1 MMASPGVHD
10 QMRPHSKDDSM
21 TERVLDK
28 VMEIADQLREQAIEA
43 ERLGQ
48 LPDATVKNLK
58 SVGAIRMLAPK
69 KYSGF
74 EVHPREF
81 AETVMGVASLDP
93 AAGWICGVVGVHP
106 YQLAYADPRATEE
119 VLGPDHDTWMASP
132 YAPQGVAKPVEG
144 GYIFNGRWQFSS
156 GTDACDWI
164 FLGAMLGD
172 ADGKPVMPPQ
182 MMHMILPRKDY
193 EIVDDSWNVV
203 GLRGT
208 GSKDVI
214 VRDAFVPDYRVMDA
228 TEVMDGT
235 AQRKAGMTETL
246 YLMPW
251 STMFPLG
258 ISSAVIGIAEGAL
271 AAHLDYQRERVGANG
286 TAIKD
291 DPYVMYAVGEAA
303 ADINAARQE
312 LLANVDR
319 IYDIVDSGKE
329 VSFADRAAGRRT
341 QVRAVWRAVTAVD
354 QIFARSGGN
363 ALRMDKPLQRY
374 WRDAHA
380 GLAHAIHVPGSTYH
394 ASALSSLGIDPQG
407 PLRALI

>member
-1 MMASPGVHD
+1 
-10 QMRPHSKDDSM
+10 M
-21 TERVLDK
+21 TQRVIDR
-28 VMEIADQLREQAIEA
+28 VMDIADQLREQAAEA
-43 ERLGQ
+43 EKIGRLTDETTKAMKEAG
-48 LPDATVKNLK
+48 
-58 SVGAIRMLAPK
+58 SIRLLQTA
-69 KYSGF
+69 KYDGY

-81 AETVMGVASLDP
+81 AETVMATASLDP
-93 AAGWICGVVGVHP
+93 AAGWITGVVGVHP
-106 YQLAYADPRATEE
+106 YQLAYADPRVAEE
-119 VLGPDHDTWMASP
+119 IWADDVDTWMASP
-132 YAPQGVAKPVEG
+132 YAPQGVAKPVDG
-144 GYIFNGRWQFSS
+144 GYIFNGHWQFSS
-156 GTDACDWI
+156 GTDQCDWI
-164 FLGAMLGD
+164 ILGATLGD

-182 MMHMILPRKDY
+182 MLHMILPREDY
-193 EIVDDSWNVV
+193 EIVEDSWNVV

-214 VRDAFVPDYRVMDA
+214 VRDAFVPDYRTMDA

-235 AQRKAGMTETL
+235 AQRKAGMTKPL

-258 ISSAVIGIAEGAL
+258 ITAAVVGIAEGAL
-271 AAHLDYQRERVGANG
+271 AAHLDYQRGRVGATG

-291 DPYVMYAVGEAA
+291 DPYVMYAIGEAT

-319 IYDIVDSGKE
+319 IYDIVQAGKE
-329 VSFADRAAGRRT
+329 VSFEDRAAGRRT
-341 QVRAVWRAVTAVD
+341 QIRAAWRAVMAVD

-380 GLAHAIHVPGSTYH
+380 GLAHAIHVPGTVFH

-407 PLRALI
+407 PLRAMI

>member
-1 MMASPGVHD
+1 
-10 QMRPHSKDDSM
+10 M
-21 TERVLDK
+21 TDRVLDK
-28 VMEIADQLREQAIEA
+28 VMDIADRLREQAWEA

-48 LPDATVKNLK
+48 LPDDTVKNLK
-58 SVGAIRMLAPK
+58 SVGAIRLLQPK

-74 EVHPREF
+74 EAHPREF
-81 AETVMGVASLDP
+81 AETVMAVASLDP

-106 YQLAYADPRATEE
+106 YQLAYADPRATDE

-132 YAPQGVAKPVEG
+132 YAPQGVAKPVDG
-144 GYIFNGRWQFSS
+144 GYLFNGRWQFSS

-164 FLGAMLGD
+164 FLGAMLAD

-182 MMHMILPRKDY
+182 MLHMILPRKDY
-193 EIVDDSWNVV
+193 EIVEDSWNVV

-208 GSKDVI
+208 GSKDII

-228 TEVMDGT
+228 MKVMDGT
-235 AQRKAGMTETL
+235 AQREAGMTKPL

-258 ISSAVIGIAEGAL
+258 ITSAVVGIAEGAL

-291 DPYVMYAVGEAA
+291 DPYVMHAIGEAA

-319 IYDIVDSGKE
+319 IYDIVDAGKE

-341 QVRAVWRAVTAVD
+341 QVRAAWRAVMAVD
-354 QIFARSGGN
+354 QIFSRSGGN

-380 GLAHAIHVPGSTYH
+380 GLAHAIHAPGTTFH
-394 ASALSSLGIDPQG
+394 ASALSSLGIDPVG
-407 PLRALI
+407 PLRAMI